1 MFGLILDNL
10 LPVEFSVSI
19 QRISTTVRNP
29 GGFCVA
35 FSFFIKMEK
44 KNGKKD
50 RRYQVSAAAH

>member
-19 QRISTTVRNP
+19 QRISTTVRSP

-44 KNGKKD
+44 KNDKKD
-50 RRYQVSAAAH
+50 RGRQVSTAAH